1 MTPAPKP
8 NRPDAGVAMVAVV
21 IVTMLVTM
29 TVAAFLTLSR
39 ARVLEARIQPARSRA
54 IYDALGELHQARLF
68 VERGTYALGANQVL
82 AGYAGKTIPGTEVEV
97 VSMQSTG
104 RDPQGIFYAL
114 RARGEHDGVRVHVR
128 QLVEQ
133 RESMC
138 RFLALVTG
146 DGLSIAGVA
155 DPSYDPQTPR
165 ALPPAPLSAGRIH
178 ANGDVA
184 LAAGGWRHF
193 LSPITTTE
201 PDWTH
206 VLGSQPGQQVFWHQE
221 QTRTSV
227 AAIAMPPAGE
237 LLRARNAIV
246 ATTTATVTFPDT
258 WADGYV
264 RANERGLL
272 VSGPVDVSV
281 TFAPDSFSLALR
293 EQTGSHRV
301 TSLSSLA
308 FPSGGGV
315 IYVETGTLPVVTSSQ
330 TVHVQG
336 KTRGRYTVI
345 AAHGDVRVAGDL
357 LYLDASNRP
366 AALLDPGKRYI
377 PNPAYDGDAA
387 VGLVAEFDVRY
398 GIRPTVTTWP
408 ATDKHVDATTGQWT
422 TTPTPGLQG
431 LPAGPRGETP
441 SPQDGLFGFL
451 GGPTGNDPAVVHAAL
466 LARTGRVYPDGLNP
480 RPTALAYRAA
490 KNGTTWTT
498 PYARTNATLLRFGS
512 VVSHR
517 QPLDALAVP
526 ASATP
531 VVVVGWG
538 SSQVVYD
545 EGLATNAPPYFPRH
559 DRPAFHPVEIADVEE
574 IR

>member
-1 MTPAPKP
+1 MTARA
-8 NRPDAGVAMVAVV
+8 NLQRPDAGVAMVAVM
-21 IVTMLVTM
+21 IVTMIVTM

-39 ARVLEARIQPARSRA
+39 ARVLEARIQPARARA

-68 VERGTYALGANQVL
+68 VERGTYTLGANQVL
-82 AGYAGKTIPGTEVEV
+82 AGYAGRTIPGTTVEV
-97 VSMQSTG
+97 ISMQATG

-114 RARGEHDGVRVHVR
+114 HARGEHDGVRVRVR
-128 QLVEQ
+128 QLVEE
-133 RESMC
+133 RESLC

-155 DPSYDPQTPR
+155 DPTYDPQAPR
-165 ALPPAPLSAGRIH
+165 PLPPAPLSAGRIH

-206 VLGSQPGQQVFWHQE
+206 VLGSQPGQQVFWQQE

-227 AAIAMPPAGE
+227 APIAMPPAGE

-246 ATTTATVTFPDT
+246 TTMTAPVSFPDS

-281 TFAPDSFSLALR
+281 EFAPATFSLVLR

-315 IYVETGTLPVVTSSQ
+315 IYVESGTLPVSTSSQ

-336 KTRGRYTVI
+336 KTRGRYTVVS
-345 AAHGDVRVAGDL
+345 AHGDVRVAGDL
-357 LYLDASNRP
+357 LYVDSANRP
-366 AALLDPGKRYI
+366 AAIVDPMGRYV
-377 PNPAYDGDAA
+377 PNPAYDGDATI
-387 VGLVAEFDVRY
+387 GLVAEFDVRF
-398 GIRPTVTTWP
+398 GVRPTMTTWP
-408 ATDKHVDATTGQWT
+408 ATEKHVDASNGQWT
-422 TTPTPGLQG
+422 TTPAPGLQG
-431 LPAGPRGETP
+431 KPVGPRGEVA
-441 SPQDGLFGFL
+441 SLQDALFGYL
-451 GGPTGNDPAVVHAAL
+451 GGATGNDPAIVHAAL
-466 LARTGRVYPDGLNP
+466 FARTGRVYPDGLNP
-480 RPTALAYRAA
+480 QPGALAYRAA
-490 KNGTTWTT
+490 IAGTTWIA
-498 PYARTNATLLRFGS
+498 PFARESATLLRLGS
-512 VVSHR
+512 VVSNR
-517 QPLDALAVP
+517 QPLDALSVP
-526 ASATP
+526 FGPGQAIAC
-531 VVVVGWG
+531 GWG

-545 EGLATNAPPYFPRH
+545 EALATNAPPYFPRH
-559 DRPAFHPVEIADVEE
+559 QRPAFHPVEIADVEE